1 MLSPVAE
8 GVRVHQSEFCQ
19 TNTVVVDGDAGA
31 LLVDPGILD
40 AELGDIA
47 ADLRASGTPVAAG
60 FATHPHWDHVL
71 WHPAFGTAPRFATA
85 RAAGAIE
92 AFLANAAWRERVAPM
107 IPADIAD
114 RVPLTLFGELT
125 GLPDGAEWVPWDGP
139 RVRVVEH
146 RAHATGH
153 AALLLEEGGVLVAG
167 DLLSDVL
174 VPLVDHSADDPI
186 EDYLAALTLIESIA
200 DGVRVVVPGHGS
212 VTGADGLHER
222 IELDRAYLRA
232 LRAGEH
238 PADDPRLGPDAVYD
252 WVAGVHERQAG
263 LLARR

>member
-40 AELGDIA
+40 EELGGIA

-92 AFLANAAWRERVAPM
+92 AFLANEAWRERLAPM
-107 IPADIAD
+107 IPADIAE

-125 GLPDGAEWVPWDGP
+125 ALPDGAEWIPWDGP

-146 RAHATGH
+146 RAHAAGH
-153 AALLLEEGGVLVAG
+153 AALLIEESGVLVAG

-200 DGVRVVVPGHGS
+200 DSVGTVVPGHGS
-212 VTGADGLHER
+212 VTGADGLRER
-222 IELDRAYLRA
+222 IELDRAYLLA

-263 LLARR
+263 LLAQR

>member
-40 AELGDIA
+40 AELGGVA
-47 ADLRASGTPVAAG
+47 AELRASGTPVAAG

-71 WHPAFGTAPRFATA
+71 WHPAFGTALRFATA
-85 RAAGAIE
+85 RAAAAIE
-92 AFLANAAWRERVAPM
+92 AFLADEAWRERVAPM
-107 IPADIAD
+107 IPADIAE
-114 RVPLTLFGELT
+114 RVPLTLFGELSA
-125 GLPDGAEWVPWDGP
+125 LPDGAEWIPWDGP

-146 RAHATGH
+146 RAHAAGH
-153 AALLLEEGGVLVAG
+153 AALLIEEAGVLVAG

-174 VPLVDHSADDPI
+174 VPLLDHSADDPI
-186 EDYLAALTLIESIA
+186 EDYLAALTLVESIA
-200 DGVRVVVPGHGS
+200 GGVRVVVPGHGS
-212 VTGADGLHER
+212 VTGADGLRER

>member
-1 MLSPVAE
+1 MLKPVAE

-40 AELGDIA
+40 GELADIA
-47 ADLRASGTPVAAG
+47 ADLRAAGQPVAAG

-71 WHPAFGTAPRFATA
+71 WHPAFGAAPRFATVA
-85 RAAGAIE
+85 AAGAIQ
-92 AFLANAAWRERVAPM
+92 AFLSNDGWRERLAPM
-107 IPADIAD
+107 IPADIVE

-125 GLPDGAEWVPWDGP
+125 ALPDGAEWIPWDGP

-146 RAHATGH
+146 RAHAAGH
-153 AALLLEEGGVLVAG
+153 AALLIEERGVLVAG

-174 VPLVDHSADDPI
+174 VPLVDHSAADPI
-186 EDYLAALTLIESIA
+186 EDYLAALTLVEGIA
-200 DGVRVVVPGHGS
+200 DGVEAVIPGHGS
-212 VTGADGLHER
+212 VTGADGLRER
-222 IELDRAYLRA
+222 IELDRAYLLA

-238 PADDPRLGPDAVYD
+238 PADDPRLGPDATYD
-252 WVAGVHERQAG
+252 WVAGVHERQAA
-263 LLARR
+263 LLAQR